1 MTATIV
7 SWVLAVAAGLLAIP
21 TIILCVEIIA
31 SLVWRT
37 QAAPSGSAIAGRIA
51 VLVPAHNESTAITPT
66 LEDIGSQLRSCDS
79 LVVVADNCNDDTAD
93 VARLSGA
100 LVVER
105 QDASRIGK
113 GYALDRGLHYL
124 ESDPPDIVVMV
135 DADCRLAK
143 EAIPLLA
150 GACSA
155 TARPVQALYL
165 MNAPAGALVT
175 HEVAAFAWRVKNWVR
190 PLGLQTLGGPCQ
202 LTGTGMAFPWAAIRA
217 VDLANGWIVEDL
229 KLGLELTAAGHAPLF
244 CPAALVTSEFAA
256 SGQAANDQRG
266 RWEHGHIMTIFRLA
280 PRFLFTAI
288 AHRDARLLALTLD
301 LLVPP
306 LSLLTLLLT
315 LLLAVTATATL
326 TGAGPAG
333 FVITASSLLA
343 LVISVGWAWKK
354 FGRDILPPRAIL
366 SVPPYILGK
375 LGLYGQIVL
384 GRMTAQWTKT
394 GRPKL

>member
-1 MTATIV
+1 VTATIV

-21 TIILCVEIIA
+21 TAILCVEIVA

-37 QAAPSGSAIAGRIA
+37 QAAPSGSAVAGRIA
-51 VLVPAHNESTAITPT
+51 VLVPAHNESTGITPT
-66 LEDIGSQLRSCDS
+66 LEDIGRQLRPGDR
-79 LVVVADNCNDDTAD
+79 LLVVADNCNDDTAD

-105 QDASRIGK
+105 QDASRFGK
-113 GYALDRGLHYL
+113 GYALDRGLRCL

-143 EAIPLLA
+143 DAIPSLA
-150 GACSA
+150 GACS
-155 TARPVQALYL
+155 TAGRPVQALYL
-165 MNAPAGALVT
+165 MNAPAGALVA
-175 HEVAAFAWRVKNWVR
+175 HEVAAFAWRLKNWVR
-190 PLGLQTLGGPCQ
+190 PLGLQNLGGPCQ
-202 LTGTGMAFPWAAIRA
+202 LTGTGMAFPWTAIRA
-217 VDLANGWIVEDL
+217 IDLANGWIVEDL
-229 KLGLELTAAGHAPLF
+229 KLGLELAAAGHAPLF
-244 CPAALVTSEFAA
+244 YPAALVTSEFAA
-256 SGQAANDQRG
+256 SGQAADDQRF

-315 LLLAVTATATL
+315 LLLAVTAAATL

-333 FVITASSLLA
+333 FVIIGSCLLA
-343 LVISVGWAWKK
+343 LVISVGFAWGKY
-354 FGRDILPPRAIL
+354 GRDILPPREIL
-366 SVPPYILGK
+366 SVPPYVLGK
-375 LGLYGQIVL
+375 LGLYGQILL
-384 GRMTAQWTKT
+384 GRMTAQWIKT
-394 GRPKL
+394 GRSKF